1 MQILKTVQDVRNWR
15 KAQSGKVAF
24 VPTMGALH
32 PGHLSLIEHANQTA
46 DHTIVSI
53 FLNPT
58 QFSPGEDLDRYPK
71 PLDAD
76 LQHCKDRN
84 VDAVWTPHVNDVYP
98 PDELDLVIDV
108 PALTTILEGAH
119 RPGHF
124 QGVCRVVAKLFGV
137 VLPDIAC
144 FGQKDFQQLKVI
156 QALTAGLSLPIEIIT
171 CPTIREPDGLAMSS
185 RNIYLNQEERKNA
198 RALSKALIEAE
209 HMILTDEINPS
220 NIEHAMTQILSA
232 HNAEID
238 YAVVRNEKTLAS
250 LDVIN
255 LNLHDVVCLIAAN
268 IGSTRLIDNL
278 VISQPGD

>member
-15 KAQSGKVAF
+15 KAQTGKVGF

-32 PGHLSLIEHANQTA
+32 PGHLSLIDHASQAA
-46 DHTIVSI
+46 DHIIVSI

-58 QFSPGEDLDRYPK
+58 QFSPNEDLDRYPK
-71 PLDAD
+71 PFEAD
-76 LQHCKDRN
+76 LQHCKDHK

-98 PDELDLVIDV
+98 PDELDLEIDV
-108 PALTTILEGAH
+108 PALTAILEGAH
-119 RPGHF
+119 RPDHF

-156 QALTAGLSLPIEIIT
+156 QSLTAGLSLPIEIIT

-198 RALSKALIEAE
+198 LALSKALREAE
-209 HMILTDEINPS
+209 HLILTGEINPS
-220 NIEHAMTQILSA
+220 NIEHAMAQILST
-232 HNAEID
+232 HNADID
-238 YAVVRNEKTLAS
+238 YAVVRNETTLAE

-255 LNLHDVVCLIAAN
+255 LNLNDVVCLIAAN
-268 IGSTRLIDNL
+268 IGSTRLIDNK
-278 VISQPGD
+278 VITHPRD